1 VTRSTTSQRCRQ
13 TRIWPATKELGIV
26 IVSTHRRVWASSV
39 RVPVSGVPGRA
50 YDGTFTVGSAS
61 PTEFTYTLSTDPGG
75 SGSGGT
81 ASLPLPHAVTYTY
94 DAESNRTQMADG
106 TGTTTYT
113 LDPFGEVTSVKN
125 PTRPVGECN
134 RNMASAG
141 VRVGLSC
148 RRPQK
153 VAIAEDTR
161 RGQGLGLPQRLGGP
175 CRHVPGD
182 AS

>member
-1 VTRSTTSQRCRQ
+1 M
-13 TRIWPATKELGIV
+13 
-26 IVSTHRRVWASSV
+26 
-39 RVPVSGVPGRA
+39 SGVPGRA